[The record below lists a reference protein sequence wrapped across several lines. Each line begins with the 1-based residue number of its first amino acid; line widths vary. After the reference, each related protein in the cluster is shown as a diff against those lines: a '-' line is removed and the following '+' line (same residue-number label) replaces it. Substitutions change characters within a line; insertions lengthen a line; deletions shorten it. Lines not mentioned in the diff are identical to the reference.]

1 MLEDDVAGFHLDSAG
16 VFRPALP
23 PSMAWLSLGF
33 GTRRSD
39 GWANGA
45 VQLKQVH
52 SSRVVLAAEP
62 WSDDA
67 APEAD
72 AVISDRPG
80 ITLSVRT
87 ADCLP
92 ILLADEATRSVAAV
106 HAGWRGT
113 HARIA
118 AKTVAELRQNF
129 NADPATLWVWVG
141 TGIGQCCFEVGPEV
155 AACFPGFIVPGGEA
169 GKFLL
174 DLTAA
179 NVRQLLDAGIPR
191 DHILCAG
198 GCTRCDPALFHSW
211 RRDRENAGRMIA
223 AIGTRRKSRSPEM

>member
-1 MLEDDVAGFHLDSAG
+1 MLEDDVAGFHLDGG

-23 PSMAWLSLGF
+23 PSMGWLSLGF

-45 VQLKQVH
+45 VRLKQVH
-52 SSRVVLAAEP
+52 SCRVVLATEP
-62 WSDDA
+62 WSDDE

-72 AVISDRPG
+72 ALISDRPG

-92 ILLADEATRSVAAV
+92 ILIADEATRSVAAV

-113 HARIA
+113 DARIA

-129 NADPATLWVWVG
+129 NARPETLWAWVG
-141 TGIGQCCFEVGPEV
+141 AGIGKCCFEVGPEV
-155 AACFPGFIVPGGEA
+155 AVRFPGFTVPSSGD

-179 NVRQLLDAGIPR
+179 NVRQLVDAGILR
-191 DHILCAG
+191 DHILCANA
-198 GCTRCDPALFHSW
+198 CTRCAPALFHSW
-211 RRDRENAGRMIA
+211 RRDGKEAGRMIA
-223 AIGTRRKSRSPEM
+223 AIGVRLNNVRLKW